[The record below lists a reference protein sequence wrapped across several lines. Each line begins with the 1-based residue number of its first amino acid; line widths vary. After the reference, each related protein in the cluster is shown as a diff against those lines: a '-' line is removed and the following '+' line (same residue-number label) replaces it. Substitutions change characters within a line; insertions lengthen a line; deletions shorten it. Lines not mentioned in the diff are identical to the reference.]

1 MACVIS
7 KSCFVRQT
15 DSRETRCLLVSVG
28 SGVSFPNEEG
38 PRYKILS
45 RKSSGF
51 LINRC
56 LLENCG
62 KNAQSLWNKLLS
74 TLECCKHHQ
83 ALTWCKH
90 KASFTE
96 A

>member
-1 MACVIS
+1 MAVSFQKLLCE
-7 KSCFVRQT
+7 R
-15 DSRETRCLLVSVG
+15 DRLPRETSYTLVSVG

-45 RKSSGF
+45 RESSGF

-62 KNAQSLWNKLLS
+62 KKCPVSV
-74 TLECCKHHQ
+74 E
-83 ALTWCKH
+83 LTVEH
-90 KASFTE
+90 LGVL
-96 A
+96 